1 MTEDELKSELQAL
14 YDHADHLGITIY
26 AILKDDDNLEPVKL
40 DIDAD
45 SLPSLKELFLN
56 SLRDNITNKDDLSVL
71 NLSSSDERS
80 NAIYIYD
87 LDVPEELAA
96 MEMVT
101 QSDDISLLDFS
112 DSQLSR
118 VKALLVEIGNNDS
131 QIVLYKSMAPVNI
144 FRRSSYFL
152 GKHNH
157 RLKRIE
163 DDFMRISSGFQ
174 LLKIAGS
181 LLVIDL
187 SAIEKSFGFHDIIKR
202 EAEAGIE
209 AIEELSLLEDSSLL
223 QEMIEEVKYAR
234 KLTKVAKASPVIK
247 AEIDNQKIISFCRSF
262 PQLKGRI
269 RFNETGDQIRLDT
282 KVSKD
287 LFIKLLMDDFLTSEL
302 TNFHYTS
309 LAKDEADDSDEE
321 TGEG

>member
-1 MTEDELKSELQAL
+1 MTEDELKTELQAL
-14 YDHADHLGITIY
+14 YDNADHLGITMY
-26 AILKDDDNLEPVKL
+26 AILKGDGHPEPMKL

-56 SLRDNITNKDDLSVL
+56 SLRDNITNKDELSVL
-71 NLSSSDERS
+71 NLSSSDERT

-87 LDVPEELAA
+87 LDVPEELAT
-96 MEMVT
+96 MDVVT
-101 QSDDISLLDFS
+101 QSDNIPLFDFS

-131 QIVLYKSMAPVNI
+131 QVVLYKSMAPVNI
-144 FRRSSYFL
+144 FGRTSYFL

-163 DDFMRISSGFQ
+163 EDFMRISSGFQ
-174 LLKIAGS
+174 LLKIAGN
-181 LLVIDL
+181 LLVVDL
-187 SAIEKSFGFHDIIKR
+187 ASIEKSFGFHDVIKR
-202 EAEAGIE
+202 EAEAGIT
-209 AIEELSLLEDSSLL
+209 AIEELALLEDASLL
-223 QEMIEEVKYAR
+223 SEMIEEVKYAR

-247 AEIDNQKIISFCRSF
+247 ASIDNNKIISFCRSF
-262 PQLKGRI
+262 PELKGRI
-269 RFNETGDQIRLDT
+269 RFNEASDRIRLDT

-302 TNFHYTS
+302 TNYHYTS
-309 LAKDEADDSDEE
+309 LAKDEADESEE
-321 TGEG
+321 ESSN